1 MPNDPFTVHTVP
13 GAESHTAS

>member
-1 MPNDPFTVHTVP
+1 MPNDPFTVHTTP

>member
-1 MPNDPFTVHTVP
+1 MPNDPFTVPTVP